1 MSATILSQE
10 RLHQLIDRF
19 PHCRIA
25 VLGDFFLDKYLDT
38 DPALVETSVETGKEA
53 HQVVRIR
60 CSPGAAGTVVNNLAA
75 LNPGQLHAIGITG
88 DDGEAFELRRGLEA
102 RNCATDYLIRSSS
115 HNTPTYLKPSDNS
128 VPGLA
133 GEICR
138 YDTKNRDAM
147 SPELEAQL
155 VEALD
160 TLLPELDAV
169 IILDQV
175 EEAVGGV
182 LSPAI
187 RDAAIERARRCR
199 RVVFWVDSRERVHDF
214 RHTTL
219 KSNEYEVLGMRQPP
233 PGTTVDL
240 DQVHEAAGKL
250 RLKNGAP
257 VVVTCGDKG
266 VLISDPEWMWV
277 PSVRVEG
284 EIDATGAGDSFDAG
298 AALALAAGASLAEA
312 TVVAHLVASI
322 TIQQLATTGVA
333 RPDQLPDRLSLWIG
347 QQKEKQ
353 HG

>member
-1 MSATILSQE
+1 MSSSLLSQD
-10 RLHQLIDRF
+10 RLHQLIERF
-19 PHCRIA
+19 PSCRIA

-75 LNPGQLHAIGITG
+75 LEPGELHAIGVTG
-88 DDGEAFELRRGLEA
+88 DDGEAFELRRGLAA

-115 HNTPTYLKPSDNS
+115 HNTPTYLKPRDNS
-128 VPGLA
+128 IPGLA

-138 YDTKNRDAM
+138 YDTKNRGAM
-147 SPELEAQL
+147 SPELEAEF
-155 VEALD
+155 VKALD
-160 TLLPELDAV
+160 ALLPELDAV

-182 LSPAI
+182 LSPGI
-187 RDAAIERARRCR
+187 RDAAIERAQRFPG
-199 RVVFWVDSRERVHDF
+199 VVFWVDSRERVHDF
-214 RHTTL
+214 RHMTL
-219 KSNEYEVLGMRQPP
+219 KSNEYEVLGMKQPP
-233 PGTTVDL
+233 PGTTVDM
-240 DQVHEAAGKL
+240 DRVSDEARKL
-250 RLKNGAP
+250 RRKNGAP

-277 PSVRVEG
+277 PSVKIDG

-333 RPDQLPDRLSLWIG
+333 RPDELPDQLNLWIQ
-347 QQKEKQ
+347 QQKE
-353 HG
+353 

>member
-1 MSATILSQE
+1 MSTALLSQD
-10 RLHQLIDRF
+10 RLHQLIERF
-19 PHCRIA
+19 DSCRIA

-75 LNPGQLHAIGITG
+75 LNPGVLHAIGITG
-88 DDGEAFELRRGLEA
+88 DDGEAFELRRGLAA
-102 RNCATDYLIRSSS
+102 RNCTTDRLIRSPS
-115 HNTPTYLKPSDNS
+115 HNTPTYLKPRNNS
-128 VPGLA
+128 IPGLA

-138 YDTKNRDAM
+138 YDTKNRDVM
-147 SPELEAQL
+147 SPDLEMQL
-155 VEALD
+155 VKALD
-160 TLLPELDAV
+160 VLLPELDAV

-175 EEAVGGV
+175 EEAVGGA

-187 RDAAIERARRCR
+187 RDAAIERAERFPG
-199 RVVFWVDSRERVHDF
+199 VVFWVDSRERVHDF
-214 RHTTL
+214 RRMTL
-219 KSNEYEVLGMRQPP
+219 KSNEYEVLGMKQPP

-240 DQVHEAAGKL
+240 NQVYDEARIL
-250 RLKNGAP
+250 RQKNGAP

-277 PSVRVEG
+277 PCVKIDG
-284 EIDATGAGDSFDAG
+284 EIDATGAGDSFNAG
-298 AALALAAGASLAEA
+298 ATLALAAGASLAEA

-333 RPDQLPDRLSLWIG
+333 RPDQLPDRLSLWIQ
-347 QQKEKQ
+347 QQKE
-353 HG
+353 

>member
-1 MSATILSQE
+1 MSTALLSQD
-10 RLHQLIDRF
+10 RLHQLIERF
-19 PHCRIA
+19 DSCRIA

-75 LNPGQLHAIGITG
+75 LNPGVLHAIGLTG
-88 DDGEAFELRRGLEA
+88 DDGEAFELRRGLAA
-102 RNCATDYLIRSSS
+102 RNFTTDHLIRSPS
-115 HNTPTYLKPSDNS
+115 HNTPIYLKPRDNTI
-128 VPGLA
+128 PGLA

-147 SPELEAQL
+147 SPEVEMQL

-160 TLLPELDAV
+160 VLLPELDAV

-187 RDAAIERARRCR
+187 RDAANERARRFPG
-199 RVVFWVDSRERVHDF
+199 VVFWVDSRERVHDF
-214 RHTTL
+214 RRMTL
-219 KSNEYEVLGMRQPP
+219 KSNEYEVLGMKQPP

-240 DQVHEAAGKL
+240 NQVYDEARIL
-250 RLKNGAP
+250 RQKNGAP

-277 PSVRVEG
+277 PCVQIDG
-284 EIDATGAGDSFDAG
+284 EIDATGAGDSFNAG
-298 AALALAAGASLAEA
+298 ATLALAAGASLAEA
-312 TVVAHLVASI
+312 TVVAHLVTSI

-333 RPDQLPDRLSLWIG
+333 RPDQLPNRLSLWIQ
-347 QQKEKQ
+347 QQKE
-353 HG
+353 

>member
-1 MSATILSQE
+1 MKNALLSQD
-10 RLHQLIDRF
+10 RLHQIIERF
-19 PHCRIA
+19 PSCRIA

-38 DPALVETSVETGKEA
+38 DPSLVETSVETGKEA

-75 LNPGQLHAIGITG
+75 LKPGALHAIGVTG
-88 DDGEAFELRRGLEA
+88 DDGEAFELRRGLA
-102 RNCATDYLIRSSS
+102 GRNCATDYLIRSSS
-115 HNTPTYLKPSDNS
+115 HNTPTYLKPRDNS
-128 VPGLA
+128 IPGLA

-138 YDTKNRDAM
+138 YDTKNRGAM
-147 SPELEAQL
+147 SPELEAEF
-155 VEALD
+155 VKALD
-160 TLLPELDAV
+160 ALLPELDAA

-187 RDAAIERARRCR
+187 RDAAIERARRFPG
-199 RVVFWVDSRERVHDF
+199 VVFWVDSRERVHDF
-214 RHTTL
+214 RHMTL
-219 KSNEYEVLGMRQPP
+219 KSNEYEVLGMKQPP
-233 PGTTVDL
+233 PGTTVDM
-240 DQVHEAAGKL
+240 DRVSDEARKL
-250 RLKNGAP
+250 RRKNGAP

-277 PSVRVEG
+277 PSVKIDG

-333 RPDQLPDRLSLWIG
+333 RPDELPDRLNLWIQ
-347 QQKEKQ
+347 QQKE
-353 HG
+353 

>member
-1 MSATILSQE
+1 MSVALLSQN
-10 RLHQLIDRF
+10 RLRQLIERF
-19 PHCRIA
+19 SSCRIA

-75 LNPGQLHAIGITG
+75 LKPGILHAVGITG
-88 DDGEAFELRRGLEA
+88 DDGEAFELRRGLA
-102 RNCATDYLIRSSS
+102 DRNCTTDHLISSSS
-115 HNTPTYLKPSDNS
+115 HNTPTYLKPRNNS
-128 VPGLA
+128 IPGLA

-138 YDTKNRDAM
+138 YDTKNRHAM
-147 SPELEAQL
+147 STELEARL
-155 VEALD
+155 VKALD
-160 TLLPELDAV
+160 VLLPQLDAV

-187 RDAAIERARRCR
+187 RDAAIERAQRFPG
-199 RVVFWVDSRERVHDF
+199 VVFWVDSRERVHDF
-214 RHTTL
+214 RHMTL
-219 KSNEYEVLGMRQPP
+219 KSNEYEVLGMKQPP

-240 DQVHEAAGKL
+240 NQVHDEARKL
-250 RLKNGAP
+250 RQKNGAP

-266 VLISDPEWMWV
+266 ALISDPEWMWV
-277 PSVRVEG
+277 PAVKIDG

-298 AALALAAGASLAEA
+298 AALALAAGASLSEA

-333 RPDQLPDRLSLWIG
+333 RSDELPDRLNLWIQ
-347 QQKEKQ
+347 QQKE
-353 HG
+353 

>member
-1 MSATILSQE
+1 MKNALLSQD
-10 RLHQLIDRF
+10 RLHQLIERF
-19 PHCRIA
+19 PSCRIA

-38 DPALVETSVETGKEA
+38 DPSLVETSVETGKEA

-75 LNPGQLHAIGITG
+75 LEPGELHAIGVTG
-88 DDGEAFELRRGLEA
+88 DDGEAFELRRGLAE
-102 RNCATDYLIRSSS
+102 RNCATEYLISSSS
-115 HNTPTYLKPSDNS
+115 HNTPTYLKPRDNS
-128 VPGLA
+128 IPGLA

-138 YDTKNRDAM
+138 YDTKNRGAM
-147 SPELEAQL
+147 SPELEAEL

-160 TLLPELDAV
+160 ALLPELDAV

-187 RDAAIERARRCR
+187 RDAAIERARRFPG
-199 RVVFWVDSRERVHDF
+199 VVFWVDSRERVHDF
-214 RHTTL
+214 RHMTL
-219 KSNEYEVLGMRQPP
+219 KSNEYEVLGMKQPP
-233 PGTTVDL
+233 PGTTVDM
-240 DQVHEAAGKL
+240 DRVSDEARKL
-250 RLKNGAP
+250 RRKNGAP

-277 PSVRVEG
+277 PSVKIDG

-333 RPDQLPDRLSLWIG
+333 RPDELPDRLNLWIQ
-347 QQKEKQ
+347 QQKE
-353 HG
+353 

>member
-1 MSATILSQE
+1 MSSSLLSQD
-10 RLHQLIDRF
+10 RLHQLIERF
-19 PHCRIA
+19 PSCRIA

-38 DPALVETSVETGKEA
+38 DPSLVETSVETGKEA

-60 CSPGAAGTVVNNLAA
+60 CSPGAAGTVVNNLAS
-75 LNPGQLHAIGITG
+75 LEPGELHAIGVTG
-88 DDGEAFELRRGLEA
+88 DDGEAFELRRGLAA
-102 RNCATDYLIRSSS
+102 RNCSTDYLIRSSS
-115 HNTPTYLKPSDNS
+115 HNTPTYLKPRDNS
-128 VPGLA
+128 IPGLA

-138 YDTKNRDAM
+138 YDTKNRGAM
-147 SPELEAQL
+147 SPELEAEL

-160 TLLPELDAV
+160 ALLPRLDAV

-175 EEAVGGV
+175 EEAAGGV

-187 RDAAIERARRCR
+187 RDAAIERARRFPG
-199 RVVFWVDSRERVHDF
+199 VVFWVDSRERVHDF
-214 RHTTL
+214 RHMTL
-219 KSNEYEVLGMRQPP
+219 KSNEYEVLGMKQPP
-233 PGTTVDL
+233 PGTTVDM
-240 DQVHEAAGKL
+240 DRVSDEARKL
-250 RLKNGAP
+250 RRKNGAP

-277 PSVRVEG
+277 PSVRIDG

-333 RPDQLPDRLSLWIG
+333 RPDELPDQLNLWIQ
-347 QQKEKQ
+347 QQKE
-353 HG
+353 

>member
-1 MSATILSQE
+1 MSTALLAQD
-10 RLHQLIDRF
+10 RLHRLIERF
-19 PHCRIA
+19 DSCRIA

-75 LNPGQLHAIGITG
+75 LNPGVLHAIGITG
-88 DDGEAFELRRGLEA
+88 DDGEAFELRRGLAA
-102 RNCATDYLIRSSS
+102 RNCTTDRLIRSPS
-115 HNTPTYLKPSDNS
+115 HNTPTYLKPRNNS
-128 VPGLA
+128 IPGLA

-138 YDTKNRDAM
+138 YDTKNRDVM
-147 SPELEAQL
+147 SPNLEMQL
-155 VEALD
+155 VKALD
-160 TLLPELDAV
+160 VLLPELDAV

-187 RDAAIERARRCR
+187 RDAAIERAERFPG
-199 RVVFWVDSRERVHDF
+199 VVFWVDSRERVHDF
-214 RHTTL
+214 RRMTL
-219 KSNEYEVLGMRQPP
+219 KSNEYEVLGMKQPP

-240 DQVHEAAGKL
+240 NQVYDEARIL
-250 RLKNGAP
+250 RQKNGAP

-277 PSVRVEG
+277 PSVQIDG
-284 EIDATGAGDSFDAG
+284 EIDATGAGDSFNAG
-298 AALALAAGASLAEA
+298 ATLALAAGASLAEA

-333 RPDQLPDRLSLWIG
+333 RPDQLPDRLSLWIQ
-347 QQKEKQ
+347 QQKE
-353 HG
+353 